1 MDHDFP
7 FQVTEHVIDSAHIR
21 QRRGA
26 VSCDAESLKLSVKQ
40 YVPLANL
47 EPKPGDVTIIAGNSN
62 IAVKEMFEPFFAS
75 ILKHHLEGETSRT
88 QAGPDHHSLSSGLA
102 NGSDSNTTRPRIR
115 GIWIADFTHHGHSY
129 ILNEHNIGNAPHY
142 FDHSRDLFLLTNMFR
157 HAMPP
162 PIVGISQSLSTCQFA
177 FLSYFHPSLF
187 QALVFVEP
195 VIWHGPAPGAYAYL
209 NHAAKKK
216 DVWPSRQAAEEA
228 LRASRHYRTW
238 DEQVLSRLFKY
249 GLRDLP
255 TLLHPYESTGAAAGR
270 AGERGVT
277 LTTTK
282 HQEVFMGFQGQS
294 KVAVRPETAE
304 AFRLLPYLAP
314 PVLYVS
320 GVKSTFTSAQAR
332 HERLHRTGTGEG
344 GSGGL
349 AAGMVEETI
358 LNGGHL
364 LPFENVDELGKAVA
378 PFIDAKVRAWGRGM
392 RQWKMQWL
400 KKTALGRQTVDS
412 KYVDFLSKPRHRDS
426 RL

>member
-1 MDHDFP
+1 M
-7 FQVTEHVIDSAHIR
+7 
-21 QRRGA
+21 
-26 VSCDAESLKLSVKQ
+26 
-40 YVPLANL
+40 
-47 EPKPGDVTIIAGNSN
+47 
-62 IAVKEMFEPFFAS
+62 
-75 ILKHHLEGETSRT
+75 
-88 QAGPDHHSLSSGLA
+88 
-102 NGSDSNTTRPRIR
+102 
-115 GIWIADFTHHGHSY
+115 
-129 ILNEHNIGNAPHY
+129 
-142 FDHSRDLFLLTNMFR
+142 
-157 HAMPP
+157 
-162 PIVGISQSLSTCQFA
+162 
-177 FLSYFHPSLF
+177 
-187 QALVFVEP
+187 
-195 VIWHGPAPGAYAYL
+195 
-209 NHAAKKK
+209 
-216 DVWPSRQAAEEA
+216 
-228 LRASRHYRTW
+228 
-238 DEQVLSRLFKY
+238 SRLFKY